1 MWLFCII
8 AWDVSVAFS
17 WVIGGGMVKI
27 TYPGMAWKRRH
38 QHPVRSKFR
47 TSQKAIE
54 PSDTA
59 EYPDTGYFKELMFTK
74 AERKAVLCPLPNSN
88 LTKPMLNAKGVFLH
102 NTYWLCGGL
111 EVVDSGEMEHTSWC
125 YSMGERSTVES
136 RSIKGW
142 TPTLDLRVK
151 LIGHSMAKHDGT
163 FFIHNFD
170 KLYHIKP
177 NLQEFN
183 SDNRFDVETIDF
195 PFSISHA
202 CLVSIGDDKMALIGG
217 MNATGPSDHMII
229 YDILSKT
236 FRYLSVNS
244 VIDLFL
250 TTAVSS
256 LRSLEYPRRSLC

>member
-1 MWLFCII
+1 
-8 AWDVSVAFS
+8 
-17 WVIGGGMVKI
+17 
-27 TYPGMAWKRRH
+27 
-38 QHPVRSKFR
+38 
-47 TSQKAIE
+47 
-54 PSDTA
+54 
-59 EYPDTGYFKELMFTK
+59 
-74 AERKAVLCPLPNSN
+74 
-88 LTKPMLNAKGVFLH
+88 
-102 NTYWLCGGL
+102 
-111 EVVDSGEMEHTSWC
+111 
-125 YSMGERSTVES
+125 
-136 RSIKGW
+136 
-142 TPTLDLRVK
+142 
-151 LIGHSMAKHDGT
+151 MAKHDGT